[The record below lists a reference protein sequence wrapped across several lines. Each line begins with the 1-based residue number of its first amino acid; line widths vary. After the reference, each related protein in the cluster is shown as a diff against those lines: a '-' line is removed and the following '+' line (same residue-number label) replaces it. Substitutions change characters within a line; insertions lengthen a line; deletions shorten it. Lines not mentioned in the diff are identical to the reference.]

1 MSIREKDLNPDIYIG
16 IRLPME
22 MGSDGTF
29 KRTKT
34 ALEQTQYNI
43 INLLK
48 TMKGERLGQP
58 TFGSNIHKVLF
69 EQMTVDI
76 ETRIEEEINE
86 AISQWLSYVTIKEIK
101 FNHSHEL
108 DNQITVNII
117 FSLSF
122 EPDRFGDVQVDFDTF
137 ENILLSDEV
146 PVVAGYTPE

>member
-1 MSIREKDLNPDIYIG
+1 MSVRVKDLDPDIYIG
-16 IRLPME
+16 IKLPME

>member
-1 MSIREKDLNPDIYIG
+1 MGTREKDLNPDIYIG

-34 ALEQTQYNI
+34 ALEQTKYNI

-58 TFGSNIHKVLF
+58 TFGSSIHKVLF
-69 EQMTVDI
+69 EPMTENI
-76 ETRIEEEINE
+76 ETRIEEEINTS
-86 AISQWLSYVTIKEIK
+86 ISEWLPYVTIKEIK

-108 DNQITVNII
+108 DNQITVGII

-122 EPDRFGDVQVDFDTF
+122 EPDRFGAVQVNFDAF
-137 ENILLSDEV
+137 EDILLGEE
-146 PVVAGYTPE
+146 TPII